1 MKKNRL
7 LLTSLYSLIGLF
19 LINSFS
25 FAQESNQEQLP
36 DISFSASKNIVVLD
50 DSEINRNIV
59 KLNSKFNL
67 FGQKRKEISI
77 LWSISGVEGKD
88 WKIISGKLNDKT
100 IEIEFKKIGS
110 YDVFIEGIYLFELP
124 AVEDEEI
131 DWEEDVVINEQ
142 LSFITVTNNLD
153 ELTQLF
159 VDRDYI
165 KLIKRSEDFR
175 VKPKYMGDPTP
186 LIFLAKGYFAL
197 YLDDVKQT
205 LVSDPYDEAI
215 NSLSEAIEMDQNGIL
230 NMPIHKMWLEKF
242 QNKVFIQGILDKLDE
257 KDGYSVFRSLSTKN
271 INDPD
276 KKENNEWN
284 KEELIQ
290 GIQQSILITKNP
302 EAYSLLEAAI
312 LYNANETEEANAIY
326 EAEIPNLINLKNLD
340 GYTETDLAA
349 LRIGIILSGQVLFL
363 KDGKYT
369 RACEIYNAVA
379 KRFDKEKDFKNIFT
393 KDFEDFFTN
402 FLNNC
407 SENPKQ

>member
-7 LLTSLYSLIGLF
+7 LLTSLFSLIGLF

-36 DISFSASKNIVVLD
+36 DISISASKNIVVLD

-110 YDVFIEGIYLFELP
+110 YDVFIEGIYLFEMP
-124 AVEDEEI
+124 AAEGEEI

-165 KLIKRSEDFR
+165 KLIKRAEDFR
-175 VKPKYMGDPTP
+175 VKPKYLGDPTP

-197 YLDDVKQT
+197 YLDDIKQT
-205 LVSDPYDEAI
+205 LVNDPYDAAVS
-215 NSLSEAIEMDQNGIL
+215 SLSEAIEMDQNGIL
-230 NMPIHKMWLEKF
+230 NIPIHKMWLEKF

-257 KDGYSVFRSLSTKN
+257 NDGYYVFPSLSPKN

-276 KKENNEWN
+276 KIEKNEWN

-290 GIQQSILITKNP
+290 GIQQSILITKHP
-302 EAYSLLEAAI
+302 EAYSFLEAAI

-349 LRIGIILSGQVLFL
+349 LRIGIILSGQVLVL
-363 KDGKYT
+363 KDKNYT
-369 RACEIYNAVA
+369 SACEIYSSV
-379 KRFDKEKDFKNIFT
+379 DKWFETEKDFQ
-393 KDFEDFFTN
+393 DFFTN

-407 SENPKQ
+407 SETPKE

>member
-7 LLTSLYSLIGLF
+7 LLTSLFSLIGLF

-36 DISFSASKNIVVLD
+36 DISISASKNIVVLD

-110 YDVFIEGIYLFELP
+110 YDVFIEGIYLFEIP
-124 AVEDEEI
+124 AAEGEEI

-165 KLIKRSEDFR
+165 KLIKRAEDFR
-175 VKPKYMGDPTP
+175 VKPKYLGDPTP

-197 YLDDVKQT
+197 YLDDIKQT
-205 LVSDPYDEAI
+205 LVNDPYDAAVS
-215 NSLSEAIEMDQNGIL
+215 SLSEAIEMDQNGIL
-230 NMPIHKMWLEKF
+230 NIPIHKMWLEKF

-257 KDGYSVFRSLSTKN
+257 NDGYYVFPSLSPKN

-276 KKENNEWN
+276 KIEKNEWN

-290 GIQQSILITKNP
+290 GIQQSILITKHP
-302 EAYSLLEAAI
+302 EAYSFLEAAI

-349 LRIGIILSGQVLFL
+349 LRIGIILSGQVLVL
-363 KDGKYT
+363 KDKNYT
-369 RACEIYNAVA
+369 SACEIYSSV
-379 KRFDKEKDFKNIFT
+379 DKWFETEKDFQ
-393 KDFEDFFTN
+393 DFFTN

-407 SENPKQ
+407 SETPKE

>member
-7 LLTSLYSLIGLF
+7 LLTSLFSLIGLF

-36 DISFSASKNIVVLD
+36 DISISASKNIVVLD

-110 YDVFIEGIYLFELP
+110 YDVFIEGIYLFEIP
-124 AVEDEEI
+124 AAEGEEI

-165 KLIKRSEDFR
+165 KLIKRAEDFR
-175 VKPKYMGDPTP
+175 VKPKYLGDPTP

-197 YLDDVKQT
+197 YLDDIKQT
-205 LVSDPYDEAI
+205 LVNDPYDAAVS
-215 NSLSEAIEMDQNGIL
+215 SLSEAIEMDQNGIL
-230 NMPIHKMWLEKF
+230 NIPIHKMWLEKF

-257 KDGYSVFRSLSTKN
+257 NDGYYVFPSLSPKN

-276 KKENNEWN
+276 KIEKNEWN

-290 GIQQSILITKNP
+290 GIQQSILITKHP
-302 EAYSLLEAAI
+302 EAYSFLEAAI

-349 LRIGIILSGQVLFL
+349 LRIGIILSGQVLVL
-363 KDGKYT
+363 KDKNYT
-369 RACEIYNAVA
+369 SACEIYSSV
-379 KRFDKEKDFKNIFT
+379 DKWFETEKDFQ
-393 KDFEDFFTN
+393 DFFTN

-407 SENPKQ
+407 SETPKK